1 MKRDS
6 PVVPE
11 MRERYF
17 TLEQADALVPELA
30 QRMKLVL
37 QLHVHLRTMCR
48 ALLREGV
55 RVTPESLAS
64 GEQPDVAGHARMR
77 VQHARG
83 LYETVREAIAGIEA
97 LGAVV
102 KDVEQGLVD
111 FPSWLDGA
119 REVQLCW
126 RVGETRIEW
135 YHDLDAGFGGR
146 KSTAGRS
153 FCAARS

>member
-1 MKRDS
+1 MS
-6 PVVPE
+6 
-11 MRERYF
+11 ERYF
-17 TLEQADALVPELA
+17 TVEQANALVPELA

-48 ALLREGV
+48 ALLRDGV

-64 GEQPDVAGHARMR
+64 GVQPDVAGSARLR

-83 LYETVREAIAGIEA
+83 LFETVKEAIAGIEA

-111 FPSWLDGA
+111 LPSWLDGA
-119 REVQLCW
+119 KEVLLCW
-126 RVGETRIEW
+126 KVGEPSIEW
-135 YHDLDAGFGGR
+135 YHDKDAGFSGR
-146 KSTAGRS
+146 QRIAGRT
-153 FCAARS
+153 FLATRA

>member
-1 MKRDS
+1 
-6 PVVPE
+6 
-11 MRERYF
+11 MRARYF
-17 TLEQADALVPELA
+17 TVEQANALVPELA

-48 ALLREGV
+48 ALLRDGV

-64 GEQPDVAGHARMR
+64 GEQPDVAGNARLR

-83 LYETVREAIAGIEA
+83 LFETVKEAIAGIEA

-111 FPSWLDGA
+111 LPSWLDGA
-119 REVQLCW
+119 KEVLLCW
-126 RVGETRIEW
+126 KVGEPSIEW
-135 YHDLDAGFGGR
+135 FHDTDAGFSGR
-146 KSTAGRS
+146 QRIAGRT
-153 FCAARS
+153 FLATRA

>member
-1 MKRDS
+1 MH
-6 PVVPE
+6 
-11 MRERYF
+11 ERYF

-64 GEQPDVAGHARMR
+64 GEHPDVAGSARMR

-83 LYETVREAIAGIEA
+83 LYETVREAIAGIEG

-111 FPSWLDGA
+111 LPSWLDGA
-119 REVQLCW
+119 REVLLCW

-135 YHDLDAGFGGR
+135 YHDVDAGFGGR
-146 KSTAGRS
+146 KSTVGRS
-153 FCAARS
+153 FTAARS

>member
-1 MKRDS
+1 
-6 PVVPE
+6 

-17 TLEQADALVPELA
+17 TVEQANALVPELA

-48 ALLREGV
+48 ALLRDGV

-64 GEQPDVAGHARMR
+64 GEQPDVAGSARLR

-83 LYETVREAIAGIEA
+83 LFETVKEAIAGIEA

-111 FPSWLDGA
+111 LPTWLDGA
-119 REVQLCW
+119 KEVLLCW
-126 RVGETRIEW
+126 KVGEPSIEW
-135 YHDLDAGFGGR
+135 YHDEDAGFAGR
-146 KSTAGRS
+146 KRIAGRTFLAS
-153 FCAARS
+153 RG

>member
-1 MKRDS
+1 
-6 PVVPE
+6 

-17 TLEQADALVPELA
+17 TVEQANALVPELA

-48 ALLREGV
+48 ALLRDGV

-64 GEQPDVAGHARMR
+64 GEQPDVAGSARLR

-83 LYETVREAIAGIEA
+83 LFETVKEAIAGIEA

-111 FPSWLDGA
+111 LPSWLDGA
-119 REVQLCW
+119 KEVLLCW
-126 RVGETRIEW
+126 KVGEPSIEW
-135 YHDLDAGFGGR
+135 YHDTDAGFSGR
-146 KSTAGRS
+146 QRIAGRT
-153 FCAARS
+153 FLATRA

>member
-1 MKRDS
+1 
-6 PVVPE
+6 

-17 TLEQADALVPELA
+17 TVEQANALVPELA

-48 ALLREGV
+48 ALLRDGV

-64 GEQPDVAGHARMR
+64 GEQPDVAGGARLR

-83 LYETVREAIAGIEA
+83 LFETVKEAIAGIEA

-111 FPSWLDGA
+111 LPSWLDGA
-119 REVQLCW
+119 KEVLLCW
-126 RVGETRIEW
+126 KVGEPSIEW
-135 YHDLDAGFGGR
+135 YHDEDAGFSGR
-146 KSTAGRS
+146 QRIAGRTFLAS
-153 FCAARS
+153 RA

>member
-1 MKRDS
+1 
-6 PVVPE
+6 VPH
-11 MRERYF
+11 ERHF
-17 TLEQADALVPELA
+17 TLEQANALVPELA
-30 QRMKLVL
+30 RRMKMVL

-48 ALLREGV
+48 ALLRDGV

-64 GEQPDVAGHARMR
+64 GEQPDVAGGAQLR

-83 LYETVREAIAGIEA
+83 LYETVREAIAGIES

-111 FPSWLDGA
+111 LPSWEGGA
-119 REVQLCW
+119 REVLLCW

-135 YHDLDAGFGGR
+135 FHDVDAGFGGR
-146 KSTAGRS
+146 KPTTGRS
-153 FCAARS
+153 FAAERA